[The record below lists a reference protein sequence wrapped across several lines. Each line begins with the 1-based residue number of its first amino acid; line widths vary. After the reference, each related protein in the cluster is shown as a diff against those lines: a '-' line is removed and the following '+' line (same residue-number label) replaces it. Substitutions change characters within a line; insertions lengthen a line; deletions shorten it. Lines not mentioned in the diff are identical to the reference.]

1 MESEAPSKPAEE
13 DFNGVSRVWFG
24 IPIFPYLKKMQ
35 SQNGSNC
42 PNNLFEIIA
51 GAFSSTQFSS
61 HSTYIQK
68 RPVDFPM

>member
-35 SQNGSNC
+35 SQNVPVCFLHNSTDK
-42 PNNLFEIIA
+42 NLGGVVSLVGNEE
-51 GAFSSTQFSS
+51 T
-61 HSTYIQK
+61 
-68 RPVDFPM
+68 FPHLNLL